1 VELLRPSSERVPR
14 LCPHDEDCGGCEWQ
28 ALPYERQLEVKQS
41 QVVEA
46 LGRIGGLE
54 GYVLEPILGMDDPW
68 RYRNKMEFS
77 FGVHEGALVLGL
89 HRKGSWRE
97 IVEIDDCLLASE
109 RANAARAPVAEVARE
124 LGLEAYDRVGGHG
137 LLRHLVVRE
146 GRASGDL
153 LLNLYVHHRF
163 PEERVLAEAV
173 RERCAP
179 TSFGVTVNDAPA
191 DAAIGDG
198 PHMVFGPPF
207 LRERLAGVDLRVPA
221 TAFLQTNS
229 AMTDRLYET
238 AAGYAAPADGQA
250 AVDLYCGIGSFTLR
264 LAQRGGARHRRRAAA
279 GGRPGGARERGTERG
294 GARRLLRGRRAP
306 PAQGPATVGLDP
318 DRDPPASWRS
328 TRLAPGSRA
337 RRCSAR
343 RGSGRGASST
353 SRATR
358 PRWPATEPS
367 SPSSAT
373 GSRACSRS
381 TCSRTRTTSRR
392 RSRSSSATGTARAAC
407 HETAPAHAR
416 PATARPAGDR
426 PDRRRDPSQS
436 AAVVTAASPAHSPA
450 DDRPDRRRERRR
462 HPAAARGDR
471 R

>member
-1 VELLRPSSERVPR
+1 VRGALPGDRMRARVTKRKRRHAEALAVELLRPSSERVPR
-14 LCPHDEDCGGCEWQ
+14 RCPHDEDCGGCEWQ
-28 ALPYERQLEVKQS
+28 ALPYERQLDFKQS
-41 QVVEA
+41 QVDEA

-68 RYRNKMEFS
+68 RYRNNMEFS

-89 HRKGSWRE
+89 HRKGSWSE

-109 RANAARAPVAEVARE
+109 RANAARAAVAEVARE

-153 LLNLYVHHRF
+153 LLNLYVRRRF

-264 LAQRGGARHRRRAAA
+264 LAQEAVRVTGVELQPEAVQA
-279 GGRPGGARERGTERG
+279 ARENAALNEAAHAAFFAGDV
-294 GARRLLRGRRAP
+294 RRLLKE
-306 PAQGPATVGLDP
+306 PATVGLDP
-318 DRDPPASWRS
+318 DRDPPAVVAVDPPRAG
-328 TRLAPGSRA
+328 LARKALQRAAGLGA
-337 RRCSAR
+337 RRFVYISCNPTTLA
-343 RGSGRGASST
+343 GNGAELAELGYRLTRVQPVDMFPHTHHVESVALFERSST
-353 SRATR
+353 
-358 PRWPATEPS
+358 
-367 SPSSAT
+367 
-373 GSRACSRS
+373 
-381 TCSRTRTTSRR
+381 
-392 RSRSSSATGTARAAC
+392 
-407 HETAPAHAR
+407 
-416 PATARPAGDR
+416 
-426 PDRRRDPSQS
+426 
-436 AAVVTAASPAHSPA
+436 
-450 DDRPDRRRERRR
+450 
-462 HPAAARGDR
+462 
-471 R
+471 